1 MKNKHIVT
9 VTMNPA
15 IDLACSVP
23 DFTAGKVNRAT
34 EYQKNAAG
42 KGVNI
47 AVLLRKFNLPITA
60 TGFLGADNALIFEK
74 LFKKQN
80 INDQFVRVPGETR
93 TGIKILDPNART
105 TTDINL
111 PGLVP
116 EPIHIK
122 ILIHTVERLAETAAM
137 VVIGGSL
144 PATVDPS
151 IIGELV
157 AVIKS
162 KGAKAIVDTS
172 GPALSNAVKALPYL
186 VKPNDDELAELVGHP
201 LNKLEEIITEA
212 RKINK
217 SGIETVIVSLGSRG
231 ALFIQK
237 DEELFAKP
245 PKVEVVSTVGA
256 GDAMIGGM
264 VAGMA
269 LGLSLEEQVR
279 LATSLSAATVT
290 QAGPSLDKLENA
302 EELEDLIAIEHI
314 NIKGGISCQKL

>member
-1 MKNKHIVT
+1 MTKNKHIVT

-15 IDLACSVP
+15 IDMACSVP
-23 DFTAGKVNRAT
+23 DFAAGKVNRAT
-34 EYQKNAAG
+34 GYQINAAG

-47 AVLLRKFNLPITA
+47 AVLLRKFNLPVTA
-60 TGFLGADNALIFEK
+60 TGFLGEDNANVFEK
-74 LFKKQN
+74 LFQNQN
-80 INDQFVRVPGETR
+80 ITDEFVRVAGETR
-93 TGIKILDPNART
+93 TGIKILDHNAKT

-116 EPIHIK
+116 DTVHIK
-122 ILIHTVERLAETAAM
+122 MLLQTVERLAGNAAM

-144 PATVDPS
+144 PATIDPS

-157 AVIKS
+157 AVIKA

-172 GPALSNAVKALPYL
+172 GPALSRAIEALPYL
-186 VKPNDDELAELVGHP
+186 VKPNDDELAEFVGHP
-201 LNKLEEIITEA
+201 LHKLDEIITEA

-245 PKVEVVSTVGA
+245 PEVEVISTVGA

-269 LGLSLEEQVR
+269 LGLSLKEQVR

-290 QAGPSLDKLENA
+290 EAGPSLNKLESA
-302 EELEDLIAIEHI
+302 KKLEDLIKIEHI
-314 NIKGGISCQKL
+314 NTEGGISCQK